1 MNAAKFFCSFS
12 LQTDQ
17 RTVKEPEIRKNEILD
32 AADTL
37 FAQKGFDNTSTGDI
51 LEMVGIARGTLYYHF
66 KSKEDILDALIDR
79 YNRQILSAAQE
90 AASDSTILALNVS
103 QKGGQELKEQMHRP
117 QNALMH
123 QKTQMAVLNGVTPI
137 LTGLIRE
144 GAEAGYFQTPYPR
157 ECVEMIMVYS
167 NVFFDD
173 ATETSEE
180 LRDERTQA
188 LIFNI
193 ERLLGAETGSLA
205 SDLMRVF
212 GSRKVERNEADN

>member
-1 MNAAKFFCSFS
+1 M
-12 LQTDQ
+12 

-37 FAQKGFDNTSTGDI
+37 FARKGFDNTSTGDI

-66 KSKEDILDALIDR
+66 KSKEDILDALIER

-90 AASDSTILALNVS
+90 AASDKRFSVKERLIRTILALNVS

-123 QKTQMAVLNGVTPI
+123 QKTQMAVLHGVTPI
-137 LTGLIRE
+137 LTKLIRE

-173 ATETSEE
+173 AAEASEE
-180 LRDERTQA
+180 LRDERVQA

-212 GSRKVERNEADN
+212 GSRKVGQNEADS